1 MGEGGGR
8 LLETKQEPFKGDR
21 CFRGRKLLWRGS
33 GVFSCR
39 CLSVA
44 HTGEK
49 IELLWASA
57 RSFCSYRVQMGHSS
71 KLVYG
76 QSVSDYGVLW
86 EVGGTDPRLTPCMV
100 PGGGEKAGLFL
111 LKQKRW
117 SQVISE

>member
-76 QSVSDYGVLW
+76 QSVSDYFVL
-86 EVGGTDPRLTPCMV
+86 GGWGHRSKTDPV
-100 PGGGEKAGLFL
+100 HGAWWWGESRSFSA
-111 LKQKRW
+111 
-117 SQVISE
+117 

>member
-49 IELLWASA
+49 IELREDRVAVGEREKLLQLQSA
-57 RSFCSYRVQMGHSS
+57 NGAQL
-71 KLVYG
+71 K
-76 QSVSDYGVLW
+76 VSIWTV
-86 EVGGTDPRLTPCMV
+86 C
-100 PGGGEKAGLFL
+100 
-111 LKQKRW
+111 Q
-117 SQVISE
+117 